1 MKKIIPFLIFVLLVS
16 SRISSQTPIDIS
28 EGTLEFGETSMPSF
42 TVKIPEANYEAT
54 VDKWKDLLE
63 SGTKSKVVTED
74 NRMTI
79 FGAKMKKVS
88 DNPVNVYSRIERQD
102 STVNM
107 NVAIELEKDKYAGSK
122 EFTAVREYLLDFAK
136 DRYLAVID
144 DQLSKEKKDL
154 RDLKK
159 DAKSIDRNQARN
171 EKSIKKYDD
180 LISSEQQKLAEF
192 NNQQTSISSDITRL
206 ESGGM
211 GAPESDT
218 GTSALKD
225 LKKEQKKVSRE
236 IKKSE
241 KKIKHAERKID
252 KSQNDITGSYNDQYE
267 ANNKVTEQE
276 SVVKRLEVK
285 RDAIKNFK

>member
-1 MKKIIPFLIFVLLVS
+1 
-16 SRISSQTPIDIS
+16 
-28 EGTLEFGETSMPSF
+28 
-42 TVKIPEANYEAT
+42 
-54 VDKWKDLLE
+54 
-63 SGTKSKVVTED
+63 
-74 NRMTI
+74 MTI

-276 SVVKRLEVK
+276 SVVKRLEIK